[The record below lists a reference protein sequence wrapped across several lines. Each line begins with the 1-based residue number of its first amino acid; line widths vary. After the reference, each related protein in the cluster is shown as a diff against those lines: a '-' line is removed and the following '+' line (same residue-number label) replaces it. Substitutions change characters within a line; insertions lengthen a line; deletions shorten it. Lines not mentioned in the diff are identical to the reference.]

1 MKRVFSIF
9 FNAEETQPYAVLI
22 CLLLGGL
29 AEAIGI
35 GTLLPV
41 ITAIAG
47 GDSDGSSRLNTII
60 RDGMGWLGLAPSV
73 GNMVLLIISMILL
86 KAILA
91 FAALSYAGVSSARVA
106 NNLRKRLIAAIF
118 EARWSFYAEQS
129 GGRFANAISND
140 CGRSGDAYSLAAMVV
155 SYSVQATMYA
165 IVGILVNPKIALVGL
180 GFGLLV
186 SLVTTKLVRI
196 TRRAG
201 FKQTDSTATLT
212 VLMVDMLNNIKPLKT
227 MERYETMLTSL
238 AGTLR
243 RLKRSLVTRQLS
255 MHGLNQLSDALVAI
269 IVAGGVYL
277 ANTYW
282 KIPLPELAVS
292 GMIFYQI
299 ITSIAKIQKFMV
311 IATQVESAYL
321 RTTEL
326 IELAEQHKEQLTG
339 VKAPD
344 IGKSCRF
351 EDVSFSHGSTPILH
365 NVDIEFP
372 ANRISVLSGSSGAGK
387 TTIIDLLI
395 GLNRPTSGRIMIG
408 ADPLSDVDI
417 RAWRRQIGYV
427 PQELSLLH
435 ASIRDNI
442 SLNDPSIPD
451 AQIVEALELAGAGE
465 FLANLAHGLDTDVGE
480 MGGKLSGGQRQRISL
495 ARALVTKPKV
505 LILDEVT
512 SALDGRTEADIVSNI
527 AGLRGLF
534 TIVAITHRP
543 AWTDI
548 ADRLYL
554 VKEGRVT
561 RLAKE
566 RKRRS

>member
-196 TRRAG
+196 TRKAG

-227 MERYETMLTSL
+227 MERYETMLASL

-408 ADPLSDVDI
+408 ADPLPDVDI